1 MKVLATCARLAQCCL
16 MVAMT
21 VWVTLTC
28 AAPNPPMA
36 LTAGELAWVTEHQ
49 GHTFRVGFD
58 PHAGMDSFQFRGKDS
73 GFVPALLQDMRQQLG
88 LNLVPAD
95 TASWDD
101 AYTRFVAGKLDVLYG
116 ANATPERERIMLFTA
131 LVMRYPYVV
140 FARVNSAVQMIGDLD
155 GKKIGFMANDFVS
168 SQLPLQYPNIAFQR
182 MHFSDQAAGLKA
194 LMAGTIDGFVTTGGG
209 VEHEIMFNFPQV
221 AVIAQVRSVVSD
233 MTFAVPKDQQ
243 VLWSILNRYVSSQ
256 SARIAQLTEQ
266 SVHLYNRKIL
276 RLTPDELDWLERRG
290 HAVVGVAEDYL
301 PYDYYNK
308 GQYYGIAGA
317 TFKRI
322 AELVGLRY
330 DVVSGPFDEVYNK
343 AKAGEIDVLNLAK
356 TDERLPHFIYPRP
369 ISTERDIIVGLKTSA
384 PVQDVYGLEGKT
396 VAVIKGFWHEE
407 YLRKN
412 LKNARMVVTDD
423 IKASLALVN
432 KGKVDYLIENPTV
445 AEFYIN
451 GLGYGD
457 LVKRGD
463 TSKDS
468 FVYLGVTRGQPHL
481 ASIMD
486 KALTLVRFEDVKYA
500 GVQSVPTLRNVESQR
515 LLWVV
520 IGLGLALVVI
530 LVITVKIVFSLGEQ
544 KAQTRLLQERQKFL
558 YTDPLT
564 GFANRNAFS
573 SARAKLDN
581 VAFPQAVL
589 VADLN
594 NLKIVNDTYGHA
606 AGDAVIV
613 CFAAVMRACFPKGQF
628 FRIGGDEFLCF
639 LDGAAP
645 HDVLA
650 ALARVAPTCASMGHD
665 VPGKGTVYP
674 SAALGYAVRPDAN
687 LSLDNAIAQADERM
701 YAAKAN
707 IKKRRTDKP
716 SPRGLGVA

>member
-1 MKVLATCARLAQCCL
+1 MAFG
-16 MVAMT
+16 
-21 VWVTLTC
+21 VTLAC
-28 AAPNPPMA
+28 ATPQSPMV
-36 LTAGELAWVTEHQ
+36 LTANELAWVTEHQ
-49 GHTFRVGFD
+49 GQTLRVGFD
-58 PHAGMDSFQFRGKDS
+58 PHAGMDSFQFRGEDR
-73 GFVPALLQDMRQQLG
+73 GFFPALLQDMRQQLG

-95 TASWDD
+95 VANWDD
-101 AYTRFVAGKLDVLYG
+101 AYTRFISGKLDVLYG
-116 ANATPERERIMLFTA
+116 ANATHERQRIMLFTA
-131 LVMRYPYVV
+131 PVMRSPYVV
-140 FARVNSAVQMIGDLD
+140 FARVNSAVQMMGDLD
-155 GKKIGFMANDFVS
+155 GKKVGFIENDFVS
-168 SQLPLQYPNIAFQR
+168 GQLPVQYPNIQFQR
-182 MHFSDQAAGLKA
+182 IHFPDQSAGLKA

-209 VEHEIMFNFPQV
+209 VEHDIMFNFPQI
-221 AVIAQVRSVVSD
+221 AVIAKVRSVVSD
-233 MTFAVPKDQQ
+233 MTFAVPKDQN

-276 RLTPDELDWLERRG
+276 RLTDEELDWLEQRG

-301 PYDYYNK
+301 PYDYYK
-308 GQYYGIAGA
+308 DGQYKGIAGA

-322 AELVGLRY
+322 AELVGLHYR
-330 DVVSGPFDEVYNK
+330 VVSGPFDVVYNK

-356 TDERLPHFIYPRP
+356 TDDRLPFFIYPRP
-369 ISTERDIIVGLKTSA
+369 ISTERDIIIGLKSSA

-423 IKASLALVN
+423 IKESLALVH

-451 GLGYGD
+451 GLGYSD

-468 FVYLGVTRGQPHL
+468 FVYLGVTRSQPQL

-515 LLWVV
+515 LLFVV

-530 LVITVKIVFSLGEQ
+530 LVITVKVVFSLGEQ
-544 KAQTRLLQERQKFL
+544 KAKTRLLQERQKFL

-573 SARAKLDN
+573 SAHANLQN
-581 VAFPQAVL
+581 VSFPQAVL

-594 NLKIVNDTYGHA
+594 NLKIVNDTFGHA
-606 AGDAVIV
+606 AGDAVIM
-613 CFAAVMRACFPKGQF
+613 CFAAVMRACFPNGKF
-628 FRIGGDEFLCF
+628 YRIGGDEFLCF
-639 LDGAAP
+639 VDGATQEALLSAMEL
-645 HDVLA
+645 VA
-650 ALARVAPTCASMGHD
+650 AKCEVTGHE
-665 VPGKGTVYP
+665 VSGKGWVYP
-674 SAALGYAVRPDAN
+674 SAALGYAVRHDA
-687 LSLDNAIAQADERM
+687 SLPLDDAIAQADERM
-701 YAAKAN
+701 YAAKAS

-716 SPRGLGVA
+716 SPRGFAIG